1 MPRPPA
7 GDSRASAQRVGCGL
21 AAVWGAA
28 GLAGLLAYAIAR
40 LLGVIVAGAALP
52 WDWPHWIAAA
62 ANAAFMAWSEGYRG
76 FQLRFSPRC
85 AARVK
90 WLAQNPAPLRGL
102 LAPLFVMGY
111 FGAPRSRVIATSV
124 LTIAIVIAIVVVH
137 ALPQPWRA
145 VLDIGVVI
153 GLSWGLATFG
163 WWLWRVF
170 RAADCPVSPEVSAP
184 ASRVR
189 KARIASEAAHDGTHS
204 TTGAQ
209 GAIRRHS
216 R

>member
-1 MPRPPA
+1 MTVPELRA
-7 GDSRASAQRVGCGL
+7 GEARARAVRVGCGL

-28 GLAGLLAYAIAR
+28 GLAGLLMFAIAR
-40 LLGVIVAGAALP
+40 LLGVIVAGAAVP
-52 WDWPHWIAAA
+52 WDWLHWSVAA

-76 FQLRFSPRC
+76 FQLGFSPRC

-111 FGAPRSRVIATSV
+111 FGASRGRVIGTSV
-124 LTIAIVIAIVVVH
+124 LTVAIVIAIVVVH

-153 GLSWGLATFG
+153 GLGWGLATFC

-170 RAADCPVSPEVSAP
+170 RAAGYPVSPEVPGSA
-184 ASRVR
+184 
-189 KARIASEAAHDGTHS
+189 
-204 TTGAQ
+204 
-209 GAIRRHS
+209 
-216 R
+216 